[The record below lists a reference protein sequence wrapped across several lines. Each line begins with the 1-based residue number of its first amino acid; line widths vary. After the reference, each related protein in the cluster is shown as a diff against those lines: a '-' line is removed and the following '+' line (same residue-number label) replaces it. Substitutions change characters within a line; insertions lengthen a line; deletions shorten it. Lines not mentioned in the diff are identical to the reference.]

1 MLVINFNSSSD
12 IESMIKSNSAMVSFS
27 QYKYVKGTPKL
38 FANSLAVGSLGS
50 CMPDSYLLILVLL
63 QDSSKPIETP
73 RDSWDN
79 FKKSLLSRS
88 LLPNS
93 DFSLSSSV
101 RLLSIQ
107 QSLNSVAIKIVTN
120 NVTANYFS

>member
-50 CMPDSYLLILVLL
+50 CMPDSYRLILVLL
-63 QDSSKPIETP
+63 QDSSKPMDTP
-73 RDSWDN
+73 SDSWDN
-79 FKKSLLSRS
+79 LKKSLLSRS

-101 RLLSIQ
+101 RLLSIP
-107 QSLNSVAIKIVTN
+107 
-120 NVTANYFS
+120 